1 VFRKIV
7 MFAGLLAVVGFS
19 MAVNAAEQ
27 VDVTVRDLTPYYE
40 KEGVNLADYHSIL
53 IDTLG
58 LDHARIVQPP
68 WYDGDEKNPKKWT
81 LSNADIKWL
90 RQSYRETMTA
100 EIAGNNGFPV
110 VAEPGEGVLILGI
123 EVVYLMPYAERG
135 EKVTT
140 RGFGEMLVQAQ
151 FRNGMTGELLAI
163 FEGKQN
169 VGSEYQQNTRLNNEN
184 RLQDLFQY
192 WGQRVRG
199 LMDQAHSD

>member
-1 VFRKIV
+1 VVRKLI
-7 MFAGLLAVVGFS
+7 MFAGLLAIVGFS

-58 LDHARIVQPP
+58 LDDARIVQPP

-100 EIAGNNGFPV
+100 EIAGNGGFPV
-110 VAEPGEGVLILGI
+110 VDEPGEGVLILGI

>member
-1 VFRKIV
+1 VFRKLV

-81 LSNADIKWL
+81 LSNADMKWL

-100 EIAGNNGFPV
+100 EIAGNNGVPV

-151 FRNGMTGELLAI
+151 FRDGMTGELLAI

-184 RLQDLFQY
+184 RLQDLFKY

>member
-1 VFRKIV
+1 VFRKLV
-7 MFAGLLAVVGFS
+7 MFAGLFAVVGFS
-19 MAVNAAEQ
+19 MALNAAEQ
-27 VDVTVRDLTPYYE
+27 VDITVRDLTPYYE

-100 EIAGNNGFPV
+100 EIAGNGGFPV
-110 VAEPGEGVLILGI
+110 VDEPGEGVLILGI

-199 LMDQAHSD
+199 LMDQAHSG

>member
-1 VFRKIV
+1 
-7 MFAGLLAVVGFS
+7 MFAGLFAVVGFS

-58 LDHARIVQPP
+58 LDDARIVQPP

-81 LSNADIKWL
+81 LSKADIKWL
-90 RQSYRETMTA
+90 RQSYRETMTE
-100 EIAGNNGFPV
+100 EIAGNDGFPV
-110 VAEPGEGVLILGI
+110 VDEPGEGVLILDI

-151 FRNGMTGELLAI
+151 FRDGMTGELLAI
-163 FEGKQN
+163 YEGKQD

-184 RLQDLFQY
+184 RLRDLFKY

-199 LMDQAHSD
+199 LMDQAHSG